1 MARPPKEGVE
11 YFPLD
16 VDFFQDKKIRLLKA
30 EFGARGLMI
39 VLAAFCRIYS
49 NNGYYCSLD
58 GDDML
63 LMADEIGCGVD
74 PGLIAEVVQGC
85 VKRSL
90 FDGRV
95 LTVFGVLTSAG
106 IQRRYLR
113 AVAKR
118 DDIRIIREYWLLNE
132 NDPKDV
138 PASMRVKVNLVSLSG
153 AETGVSSPGNPVDSG
168 KNTIKESKVYTPPTP
183 SRKND
188 GNEETDEEPKD
199 PQGWARVVS
208 AYEANIY
215 PVLPRGKALEA
226 LISYC
231 EDLGADVVCAAIEAT
246 NLAQPDAPR
255 PYLSRLLAAWAE
267 RGVNTLSAAQAEMRL
282 HRQRGLQR
290 RQSEQNEPPVKFFRH
305 QNDGGDAR

>member
-1 MARPPKEGVE
+1 M
-11 YFPLD
+11 
-16 VDFFQDKKIRLLKA
+16 KA
-30 EFGARGLMI
+30 GFGARGLMT

-118 DDIRIIREYWLLNE
+118 DDIRIIWEYWLRNG
-132 NDPKDV
+132 NDPKYV
-138 PASMRVKVNLVSLSG
+138 PASMRVKVTFVSQSG
-153 AETGVSSPGNPVDSG
+153 TETGVSSPGNPG
-168 KNTIKESKVYTPPTP
+168 KFPRKRLKEKESIYSPYPLREGK
-183 SRKND
+183 
-188 GNEETDEEPKD
+188 
-199 PQGWARVVS
+199 QAR
-208 AYEANIY
+208 
-215 PVLPRGKALEA
+215 
-226 LISYC
+226 
-231 EDLGADVVCAAIEAT
+231 
-246 NLAQPDAPR
+246 APAS
-255 PYLSRLLAAWAE
+255 L
-267 RGVNTLSAAQAEMRL
+267 
-282 HRQRGLQR
+282 
-290 RQSEQNEPPVKFFRH
+290 
-305 QNDGGDAR
+305 